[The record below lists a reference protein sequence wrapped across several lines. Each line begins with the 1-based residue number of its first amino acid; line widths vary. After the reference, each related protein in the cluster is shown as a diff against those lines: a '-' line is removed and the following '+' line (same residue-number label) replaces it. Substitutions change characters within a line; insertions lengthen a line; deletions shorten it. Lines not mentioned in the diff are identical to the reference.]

1 MVANIQKVQAG
12 LVRYIDTEMLN
23 HMDGWQKIGFGAV
36 LALII
41 KNLPNTAQRYMNHP
55 LIQALGIMDEDK
67 NIDIDALRDA
77 VVEHFGEQ
85 GEYVNIP
92 MLGRVKF
99 TKADIEA
106 LYNHIKEA

>member
-1 MVANIQKVQAG
+1 
-12 LVRYIDTEMLN
+12 
-23 HMDGWQKIGFGAV
+23 
-36 LALII
+36 
-41 KNLPNTAQRYMNHP
+41 MNRP